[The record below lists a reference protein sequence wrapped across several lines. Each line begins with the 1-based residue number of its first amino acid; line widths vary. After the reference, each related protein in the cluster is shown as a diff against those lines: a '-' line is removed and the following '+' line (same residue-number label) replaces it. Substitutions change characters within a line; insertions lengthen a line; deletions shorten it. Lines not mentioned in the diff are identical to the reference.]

1 MAAEE
6 GTTNRASTGMKIDA
20 ALVRELAEMLADTG
34 LTEIEVAE
42 GDRRI
47 RVART
52 APPVAAQAYAPPPP
66 AAPVASAGDAQPSPE
81 PLAAPRTDAIRSPM
95 VGTAYLH
102 PEPGAEAFVK
112 VGDKVK
118 AGDTL
123 VIVEAMKVM
132 NPITATTDGTVREI
146 LISNAQPVEFDQPLM
161 VIS

>member
-52 APPVAAQAYAPPPP
+52 APLAAAPAYAPPP
-66 AAPVASAGDAQPSPE
+66 AAPVAPAGDAQPSPE
-81 PLAAPRTDAIRSPM
+81 PLAAARIDAIRSPM

-112 VGDKVK
+112 VGDRVK

-132 NPITATTDGTVREI
+132 NPITATTEGTVREI

-161 VIS
+161 VVS

>member
-6 GTTNRASTGMKIDA
+6 GNTKRVGTGMKIDA

-52 APPVAAQAYAPPPP
+52 ALPA
-66 AAPVASAGDAQPSPE
+66 AAPVFAPPAPTGAPAAEAQPSAE
-81 PLAAPRTDAIRSPM
+81 PLAADRTNAIRSPM

-102 PEPGAEAFVK
+102 PEPGADAFVK
-112 VGDKVK
+112 VGDRVA

-123 VIVEAMKVM
+123 LIVEAMKVM

-146 LISNAQPVEFDQPLM
+146 LIANAQPVEFDQPLM
-161 VIS
+161 VVS

>member
-1 MAAEE
+1 MAEEE
-6 GTTNRASTGMKIDA
+6 GTTKRAGTGMKIDA

-47 RVART
+47 RVARSALPAA
-52 APPVAAQAYAPPPP
+52 APAFAPPPP
-66 AAPVASAGDAQPSPE
+66 AAAAAPAAEAQPSPQ
-81 PLAAPRTDAIRSPM
+81 PLSAERTDAIRSPM

-112 VGDKVK
+112 VGDRVK
-118 AGDTL
+118 TGDTL
-123 VIVEAMKVM
+123 LIVEAMKVM
-132 NPITATTDGTVREI
+132 NPITATSDGTVREI

-161 VIS
+161 VVS

>member
-1 MAAEE
+1 
-6 GTTNRASTGMKIDA
+6 MKIDA

-52 APPVAAQAYAPPPP
+52 APPAAMPAYASLAP
-66 AAPVASAGDAQPSPE
+66 APVAPSAAAGDAQPSPQ
-81 PLAAPRTDAIRSPM
+81 PLAADRADAIRSPM

-102 PEPGAEAFVK
+102 PEPGADAFVK
-112 VGDKVK
+112 VGDRVK
-118 AGDTL
+118 SGDTL
-123 VIVEAMKVM
+123 LIVEAMKVM
-132 NPITATTDGTVREI
+132 NPITATTEGTVREI
-146 LISNAQPVEFDQPLM
+146 LIANAQPVEFDQPLM